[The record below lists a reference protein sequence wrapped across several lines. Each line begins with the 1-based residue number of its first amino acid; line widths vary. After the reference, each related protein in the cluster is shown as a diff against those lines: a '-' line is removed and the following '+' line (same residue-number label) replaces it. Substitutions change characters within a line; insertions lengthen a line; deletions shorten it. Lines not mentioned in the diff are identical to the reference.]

1 MRVQTYAS
9 WQHQHATPRAAR
21 TAPQPLDDLSGIIN
35 DLIAQVAYYPS
46 AVIHIT
52 PDARG
57 LLIAGAQRVIQTEEQ
72 PDGMVFLRTQGGNVW
87 VTHTDYHRLAE

>member
-9 WQHQHATPRAAR
+9 WQHQHATPRAAGD
-21 TAPQPLDDLSGIIN
+21 APQPLDDLSSIIN

-46 AVIHIT
+46 FVVHIR

-57 LLIAGAQRVIQTEEQ
+57 LLIAGAQRVIEAEEQ
-72 PDGMVFLRTQGGNVW
+72 LDGMVVLRTQESKVFI
-87 VTHTDYHRLAE
+87 THADYHRLVA

>member
-9 WQHQHATPRAAR
+9 WQHQHATPQAAR

-46 AVIHIT
+46 AVVHIT

-57 LLIAGAQRVIQTEEQ
+57 LLIAGAQRVIETEEQ
-72 PDGMVFLRTQGGNVW
+72 RDGMVVLRTQESKVFI
-87 VTHTDYHRLAE
+87 TRADYHRLAE